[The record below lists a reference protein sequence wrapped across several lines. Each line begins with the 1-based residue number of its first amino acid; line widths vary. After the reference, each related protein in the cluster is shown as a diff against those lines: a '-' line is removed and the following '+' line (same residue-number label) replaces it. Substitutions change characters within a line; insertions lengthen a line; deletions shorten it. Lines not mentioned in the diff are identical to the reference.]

1 MKKLD
6 ASLVYWIASFGSGFI
21 FSIVFGASQIY
32 RVQTVGLDALQLVL
46 VGTTLEVTAFLFE
59 IPTGVVADVYS
70 RRLSIIIGTFLFGLG
85 FLVEGALP
93 YFAAI
98 LVAQVI
104 WGTGWTF
111 ISGAMQAWIAD
122 EVGSEQA
129 GVVYL
134 RSTQLREAGHLLG
147 IPFFVLLAN
156 LNYQVPILVG
166 GVLFLLQ
173 GLFWL
178 LFAPETGF
186 TRQPAAER
194 ESWQE
199 MWGTLRAGL
208 VLARR
213 QPQLWSYIGI
223 ALFIGLYSEGYD
235 RLSDAHFIQNF
246 RFPAL
251 PWGGDPIISW
261 FALMRLVGT
270 GLVMALTEF
279 AKRRL
284 LARSDAQQN
293 GRIVRLLQG
302 IYGLIVVGLLIFAWT
317 QNFYLAV
324 LATLMID
331 SLRATSG
338 PLTTTWLN
346 QYIDSRVRATVLSL
360 TSQVDALGQMGGG
373 PVVGL
378 IGNLRSLRA
387 ALTAS
392 ALLLT
397 PAVPL
402 FARSRRKFHPD

>member
-6 ASLVYWIASFGSGFI
+6 ARLVYLVASFGSGFI

-46 VGTTLEVTAFLFE
+46 VGTTLELTAFLFE

-70 RRLSIIIGTFLFGLG
+70 RRLSITIGTFLFGLG

-93 YFAAI
+93 FFAAI
-98 LVAQVI
+98 LAAQVI

-122 EVGSEQA
+122 EIGADQA
-129 GVVYL
+129 GPIYL
-134 RSTQLREAGHLLG
+134 RGTQVREAGHLLG

-156 LNYQVPILVG
+156 ISYQLPILVG
-166 GVLFLLQ
+166 GGLFLLQ

-178 LFAPETGF
+178 LFAPENGF
-186 TRQPAAER
+186 ERRPAVER
-194 ESWQE
+194 ETWQE
-199 MWGTLRAGL
+199 MWQTLRQGL
-208 VLARR
+208 VLTRR
-213 QPQLWSYIGI
+213 RPELWSYIGI

-246 RFPAL
+246 GFPAL
-251 PWGGDPIISW
+251 PWGGDPIVSW
-261 FALMRLVGT
+261 FALMRLAGS
-270 GLVMALTEF
+270 GLVMALTEVV
-279 AKRRL
+279 KRRL
-284 LARSDAQQN
+284 LNRSDSRQN
-293 GRIVRLLQG
+293 GRIVRLLQS
-302 IYGLIVVGLLIFAWT
+302 IYGLIIAGLLIFAWT

-324 LATLMID
+324 FATLLID
-331 SLRATSG
+331 SARATSG
-338 PLTTTWLN
+338 PLTTAWLN

-373 PVVGL
+373 PLVGL
-378 IGNLRSLRA
+378 VGNLRSLRM
-387 ALTAS
+387 ALTTS
-392 ALLLT
+392 ALLLM

-402 FARSRRKFHPD
+402 FGRSRRKYHQ